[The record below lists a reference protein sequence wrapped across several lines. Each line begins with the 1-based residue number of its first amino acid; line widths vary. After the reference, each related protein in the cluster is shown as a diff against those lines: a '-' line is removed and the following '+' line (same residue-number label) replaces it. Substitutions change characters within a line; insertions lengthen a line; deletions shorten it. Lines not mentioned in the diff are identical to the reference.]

1 MAKPWKVDAFVVLQS
16 FEVHQ
21 MARSKPGLLEYRAR
35 LRCMDGL
42 LTSKGKKDAQGI
54 LRSILGHYLNTIFM
68 ISVSRRLAGFQKMG
82 KVALTETWM
91 LHYFVRSRLMTL
103 SKGSD
108 ICDGLRDIK
117 FNGTVSFSFFF
128 HSFGN

>member
-1 MAKPWKVDAFVVLQS
+1 MHGWAIGFKRQ
-16 FEVHQ
+16 
-21 MARSKPGLLEYRAR
+21 
-35 LRCMDGL
+35 
-42 LTSKGKKDAQGI
+42 KDAQGI